1 METMEIMETMDII
14 LETEIDNFSY
24 GLGVNIAKNIQSQG
38 IDEINADAFTAAI
51 NDVFGNADLKLS
63 DHDANQIVQE
73 FLSKAQTKKF
83 ESVKLEGEA
92 FLAENAKRQEVT
104 VTESGLQ
111 YEVIEMGQGNK
122 PSAENTVKV
131 HYHGTL
137 INGNVFDSSVE
148 RGQPISFPLNGV
160 IPGWTEGVQLMPV
173 GSKFKFFIPFNLAYG
188 ERGAGADI
196 APFAALIFEVEL
208 LGIE

>member
-1 METMEIMETMDII
+1 METMDII

-38 IDEINADAFTAAI
+38 IDEINADAFNAAI

>member
-1 METMEIMETMDII
+1 MDII

>member
-1 METMEIMETMDII
+1 METMDII

>member
-1 METMEIMETMDII
+1 METMDIV

-38 IDEINADAFTAAI
+38 IGQINADAFTAAI
-51 NDVFGNADLKLS
+51 NDVFANTDLKLS

-83 ESVKLEGEA
+83 ESVKIDGEN
-92 FLAENAKRQEVT
+92 FLAENAKKDGIT
-104 VTESGLQ
+104 VTNSGLQ
-111 YEVIEMGQGNK
+111 YEVITMGEGNK
-122 PSAENTVKV
+122 PSAADTVKV

-137 INGNVFDSSVE
+137 ITGEVFDSSVD

-160 IPGWTEGVQLMPV
+160 IAGWTEGVQLMPV
-173 GSKFKFFIPFNLAYG
+173 GSKFKFYIPYDLAYG
-188 ERGAGADI
+188 ERGAGEDI
-196 APFAALIFEVEL
+196 APFASLIFEVEL